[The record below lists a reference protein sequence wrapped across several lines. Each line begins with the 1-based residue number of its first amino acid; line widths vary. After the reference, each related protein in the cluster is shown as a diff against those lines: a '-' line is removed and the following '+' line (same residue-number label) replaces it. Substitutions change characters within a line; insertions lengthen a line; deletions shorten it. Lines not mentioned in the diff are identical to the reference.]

1 MKTWIKISMR
11 KSSTVTAIL
20 FAGVL
25 MLGATGCSKLKAR
38 SQLNQGVAAFKSAKY
53 ADAEEHFKQAV
64 ALDPDNVNGTL
75 NLAVAYMAQWI
86 PGAESPENLE
96 FAAKAK
102 QEFQKVLD
110 KDPKQEEALEY
121 LGNLAFNQAQSVP
134 ADQKVAKFDEAVQWF
149 KRLIEVNPQKKEAY
163 YYLGVI
169 AYQKF
174 HPALMLARVNLH
186 MKDDEDPIK
195 DKKVRD
201 ELSAQY
207 AATIDDGEANLQKA
221 LDIDKEY
228 DDAMAYLNLLIR
240 QKADL
245 LDNVQD
251 YKKQEE
257 IADQWLAKNQET
269 RKIKAARQP
278 TQTGIVQ
285 DAK

>member
-1 MKTWIKISMR
+1 MKISMR
-11 KSSTVTAIL
+11 NLSTFTAL
-20 FAGVL
+20 VFAGVL
-25 MLGATGCSKLKAR
+25 MLGASGCNQLKAR

-96 FAAKAK
+96 FAVKAK
-102 QEFQKVLD
+102 EQFQKVLE

-121 LGNLAFNQAQSVP
+121 LGNLAFNQAQSLP
-134 ADQKVAKFDEAVQWF
+134 QDQKVAKFDEAIQWF
-149 KRLIEVNPQKKEAY
+149 KKLIEINPQKKEAY

-174 HPALMLARVNLH
+174 HPALMLARVGLH

-195 DKKVRD
+195 DRKVRE
-201 ELSAQY
+201 ELSSQY
-207 AATIDDGEANLQKA
+207 AAIIDDGEANLQKA
-221 LDIDKEY
+221 LDIDKDY

-245 LDNVQD
+245 LDNVED
-251 YKKQEE
+251 FKKQEE
-257 IADQWLAKNQET
+257 IANQWLAKNLET
-269 RKIKAARQP
+269 RKMKAARQP
-278 TQTGIVQ
+278 TTGGIVQ
-285 DAK
+285 DSK